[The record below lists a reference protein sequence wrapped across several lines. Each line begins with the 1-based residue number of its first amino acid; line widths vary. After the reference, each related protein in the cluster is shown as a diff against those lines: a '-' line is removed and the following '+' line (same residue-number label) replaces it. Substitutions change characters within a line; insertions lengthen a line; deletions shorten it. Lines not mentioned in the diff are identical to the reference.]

1 MDKTKSK
8 KILKNIL
15 FVILGFVI
23 VIAGILFFMDIAMKP
38 TPESKR
44 NITETDAKIVVS
56 FSDEEEERN
65 PIIRTYKL
73 EEYNNLDEKKFEKVM
88 DTISGGIEGD
98 IPAVYLKDDNDIIYM
113 TFLKDE
119 KEVEPDD
126 LPNIEIEVPEEYA
139 DTAPYSGENNKII
152 NDKLEKIDGK
162 YGYKIKR
169 YRIQK
174 EKYFIDYNIIRI
186 YYEIDG
192 EQYISIFGLNSTN
205 ADEGTDFFENEYLD
219 NPIEPEE

>member
-1 MDKTKSK
+1 MEKIKGE

-23 VIAGILFFMDIAMKP
+23 VIVGILFFMDIAMQA

-44 NITETDAKIVVS
+44 NITETDAKIVVN

-98 IPAVYLKDDNDIIYM
+98 IPAVYLKDDNDIIYV

-119 KEVEPDD
+119 KEVEVDNIPD
-126 LPNIEIEVPEEYA
+126 IEIEVPEEFA
-139 DTAPYSGENNKII
+139 DTAPYSGENNRII
-152 NDKLEKIDGK
+152 NDKLEKIDGR
-162 YGYKIKR
+162 YEYKIKR
-169 YRIQK
+169 YRTQE
-174 EKYFIDYNIIRI
+174 EKYFIDYNIIKI
-186 YYEIDG
+186 YYQIDG

-205 ADEGTDFFENEYLD
+205 ADKGTDFFENEYLE
-219 NPIEPEE
+219 NPIEAED